1 LGQWPAPYSAG
12 SRGRLAHRILEVMTD
27 TGLSFLSKAVGRAGS
42 GGRPSSGGLPPVLL
56 LLAVRRVKV
65 VAVLMLAAMFLGW
78 VVSNVAEGDMLD
90 EFRRFGEWGP
100 PVFLIVASL
109 VMLALARWQRV
120 PPTSLVTAAL
130 AYEVAVSFGLAF
142 ASYWDTFAAVPAYL
156 METDVVGFSAVAL
169 WMLAFTVIVPS
180 EPRRAVVALLL
191 SATAIPLVYL
201 LEVQAGRAPVLGAV
215 QFMLVFIAPY
225 GGVVVLAYVSARI
238 IYRLGQDVSRA
249 REMGSY
255 RLVEKLGQG
264 GMGEVWRAQH
274 RMLAR
279 PAAVKLIR
287 GTSLGF
293 DARGAAQLVA
303 RFEREA
309 QATALLQSPHTV
321 EVYDFG
327 TTEDGTFY
335 YVMELLEGIDLEQ
348 VVRRFGPLQPE
359 RVIHIL
365 PQVCGSLAEAHRRGM
380 VHRDIKPANIYLC
393 HRALEADFVKVL
405 DFGLVKQRSVPSP
418 HDDLRLSQTGVIH
431 GTPSYLAPEVAR
443 GDDGV
448 DGRADLYGIG
458 CVAFWLLTGRLV
470 FERDSYPAMLLA
482 HATTVPS
489 PPSACTEQPIPP
501 ALDRIVLTCLAKES
515 TDRVQSAEEL
525 MACLTAVEV
534 ATPWTGPRAAEWWRL
549 HMAQEERGDSGE
561 PARA

>member
-1 LGQWPAPYSAG
+1 MAG
-12 SRGRLAHRILEVMTD
+12 RHPRSRGGRGRHILKVMPD
-27 TGLSFLSKAVGRAGS
+27 PGPSFLSKAIGRAASGS
-42 GGRPSSGGLPPVLL
+42 RPSHGGLPPVLL

-65 VAVLMLAAMFLGW
+65 VALVILAALLLGW
-78 VVSNVAEGDMLD
+78 VVSNLAEGDMLD
-90 EFRRFGEWGP
+90 EFARFGEWGP

-109 VMLALARWQRV
+109 AMLAVARWRRV
-120 PPTSLVTAAL
+120 PPAGLVTAAL

-142 ASYWDTFAAVPAYL
+142 SSYWDTFAAVPAYL
-156 METDVVGFSAVAL
+156 MEADVVGFSAVAL
-169 WMLAFTVIVPS
+169 WMLVFTVIVPS
-180 EPRRAVVALLL
+180 EPRRALVALLL

-201 LEVQAGRAPVLGAV
+201 LEVQAGRAPALGIV
-215 QFMLVFIAPY
+215 QFVLVFVAPY
-225 GGVVVLAYVSARI
+225 GGVVALAYVSARI
-238 IYRLGQDVSRA
+238 IYRLGQDVSHA

-287 GTSLGF
+287 SASLGS
-293 DARGAAQLVA
+293 DPSSAAQLVA

-327 TTEDGTFY
+327 TAEDGTFY
-335 YVMELLEGIDLEQ
+335 YVMELLEGIDLEHL
-348 VVRRFGPLQPE
+348 VGRFGPLPPE

-365 PQVCGSLAEAHRRGM
+365 RQVCTSLAEAHRRGM

-393 HRALEADFVKVL
+393 QRALEADFVKVL
-405 DFGLVKQRSVPSP
+405 DFGLVKQRSVPSSP
-418 HDDLRLSQTGVIH
+418 DDLRLSQTGVIH

-443 GDDGV
+443 GDDGA
-448 DGRADLYGIG
+448 DGRADLYAVG

-470 FERDSYPAMLLA
+470 FARDSYPAMLLA

-489 PPSACTEQPIPP
+489 PPSTCTEQPIPP
-501 ALDRIVLTCLAKES
+501 ALDRIVLACLAKEPA
-515 TDRVQSAEEL
+515 DRVQSAEEL
-525 MACLTAVEV
+525 MAHLTAVEV
-534 ATPWTGPRAAEWWRL
+534 ATPWTGARAADWWHL
-549 HMAQEERGDSGE
+549 HMGRESQGE
-561 PARA
+561 SAAFEP